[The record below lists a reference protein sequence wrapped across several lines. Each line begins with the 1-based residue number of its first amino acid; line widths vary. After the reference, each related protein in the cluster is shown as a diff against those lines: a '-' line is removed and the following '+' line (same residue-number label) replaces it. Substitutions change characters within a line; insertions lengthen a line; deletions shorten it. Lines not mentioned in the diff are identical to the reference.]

1 MASIPPN
8 DLDYPDYKKTLGDAF
23 LWAIKKTVPSAEK
36 RHDYLIPFAKF
47 SGLPGFRAR
56 EIPELEKTLHFQDK
70 STPITLKSP
79 IMLAAGGNKTGMALS
94 HFASLGFGGI
104 SVGSATPQPWL
115 GNPYRPRVAL
125 IPKDRAMQNAM
136 GLNNPGIEAIAKRVD
151 LAIGRCHKHKMA
163 LGISVTETPGAA
175 KGPKM
180 VEDILFTLRKAYRI
194 ADYVEINVS
203 CPNTG
208 DDRLDIHTE
217 FLKELLAEVKELRK
231 SLVPRK
237 AVFIKLSPDM
247 NQVALDKT
255 LDLLNQANI
264 TGVVLF
270 NTFPANRAQ
279 FLNMKTP
286 PDKLRVLS
294 ADGKKGG
301 ISGRILYQNTL
312 PAVRFIKEQ
321 LPHFSVI
328 ASGGVD
334 CGDKALELLEAG
346 ADAVQCYSVLAY
358 RWNAI
363 QKINQELFAAL
374 KAKGYK
380 NAQSI

>member
-1 MASIPPN
+1 MAPN
-8 DLDYPDYKKTLGDAF
+8 SEKQHSFPDYKRTFGDAF
-23 LWAIKKTVPSAEK
+23 LWIFKQVLPDAEK
-36 RHDYLIPFAKF
+36 RHHYLAHFAKLSRF
-47 SGLPGFRAR
+47 PGLCAK
-56 EIPELEKTLHFQDK
+56 EIPELEKTIHFQDK
-70 STPITLKSP
+70 SVPLTLKSP
-79 IMLAAGGNKTGMALS
+79 IMLAAGGNKTGLALP
-94 HFASLGFGGI
+94 HFANLGFGSI
-104 SVGSATPQPWL
+104 SVGSATPRPWL

-125 IPKDRAMQNAM
+125 VSKDRAIQNAM
-136 GLNNPGIEAIAKRVD
+136 GLNNPGIENITQQMD
-151 LAIGRCHKHKMA
+151 LAIGRCHKHKMS
-163 LGISVTETPGAA
+163 LGISVTETPGVT

-194 ADYVEINVS
+194 ADYVEVNVS

-208 DDRLDIHTE
+208 DNRLDIHAE
-217 FLKELLAEVKELRK
+217 FLKTLLTEVKELRK

-247 NQVALDKT
+247 SQVILDKT
-255 LDLLNQANI
+255 LDILNQANI

-270 NTFPANRAQ
+270 NTFPANRAH

-286 PDKLRVLS
+286 LDKLQVLS

-312 PAVRFIKEQ
+312 PAVRFIKKQ

-334 CGDKALELLEAG
+334 CGQKVLELLEAG

-363 QKINQELFAAL
+363 QKINQELFVAL

-380 NAQSI
+380 NVQSI